1 MGSTELS
8 IKSKK
13 SQVKPDIELLR
24 QCSPISPYQFISKL
38 AFFNRTAPFTSSPA
52 NSASFSLLIFKRA
65 FLAGATL

>member
-8 IKSKK
+8 INPKK

-52 NSASFSLLIFKRA
+52 RPSRKNRGFASLY
-65 FLAGATL
+65 